1 MKIILPGSI
10 RSKKNSKQ
18 IIPLRSKN
26 NKPTWFQFY
35 FRVKGGLRAWL
46 YAQMT
51 IQPSKAYAKWEKE
64 ARESLYRDGWRLKV
78 LTCSVRV
85 KAIYYYKGPRPD
97 LSGCHESLG
106 DAMEGIIWENDRQ
119 IERWHGDSCLIHDL
133 KNPRTEVE
141 VEEFHVKP

>member
-1 MKIILPGSI
+1 MIKLTLPGSI

-18 IIPLRSKN
+18 IIPLRSGG

-35 FRVKGGLRAWL
+35 FRVKGGLRKWM

-51 IQPSKAYAKWEKE
+51 IQPSKAYMEWEKA
-64 ARESLYRDGWRLKV
+64 ARESLYRHQWDCPP
-78 LTCSVRV
+78 LTGSLRV

-106 DAMEGIIWENDRQ
+106 DAMEGYLWKNDLQ

-141 VEEFHVKP
+141 VEII